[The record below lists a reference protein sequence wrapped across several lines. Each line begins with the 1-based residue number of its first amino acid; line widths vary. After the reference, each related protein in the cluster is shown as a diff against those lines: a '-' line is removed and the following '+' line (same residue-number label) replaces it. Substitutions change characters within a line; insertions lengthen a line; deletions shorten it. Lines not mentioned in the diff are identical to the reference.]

1 MADVHDANND
11 GGRVPAASFSR
22 LSATRVILGLDRA
35 QLIVCVA
42 GVAILVSGGAMG
54 LNFPVMLLG
63 ALVLAYGVP
72 RFQGLSLVSW
82 TWIWV
87 HWHARLKDGTNRWA
101 YSPLAAGRP
110 LGVLGMYGHVED
122 RAQTIEGEGTEVV
135 GTPFNGACY
144 LWDPDKRQATAVLTA
159 NVEEW
164 VLSSNDAKASRAMA
178 LNTMLKDLSET
189 DGFVELK
196 ETSFVLPG
204 HTPEQPAYARA
215 ESTPRW
221 AREDL
226 ADLWRLPDILTPL
239 QNANYVSVTVGVD
252 RLPRAARKDRTE
264 RGAVGVALGELI
276 TMTVAPDLL
285 DCGALPNSI
294 RWCSVDDLRYLIRT
308 VADPEHANDRPP
320 VNRDDPTV
328 TWCEEAKDHDYITLD
343 SCVARTY
350 WIYQWPDFDVQAG
363 WIRDLVTDRRMMAF
377 CHIWRPLTMEQSEAE
392 LRNRKSSIRQRSRL
406 QDQREKSRDERRE
419 EKEQRLRELEQ
430 EANWPDTDHQGY
442 VTLFAASLPELDVF
456 DRDMQNK
463 AKNWHM
469 KLNPMKGQQ
478 RAALTTVLPLGI

>member
-1 MADVHDANND
+1 MSDNESNA
-11 GGRVPAASFSR
+11 GRSRVPAASFSR
-22 LSATRVILGLDRA
+22 LSATRVVLGLDKA
-35 QLIVCVA
+35 QLIVCVI
-42 GVAILVSGGAMG
+42 GLAILVAGAAMG
-54 LNFPVMLLG
+54 LNVPVMILG
-63 ALVLAYGVP
+63 ALVLAYGIP
-72 RFQGLSLVSW
+72 RIQGLSLVSW
-82 TWIWV
+82 TWIWT
-87 HWHARLKDGTNRWA
+87 HWRGRLKDGTNRWA
-101 YSPLAAGRP
+101 YSPLASGRP
-110 LGVLGMYGHVED
+110 LGVLGLYGHVED
-122 RAQTIEGEGTEVV
+122 RAQTIEGDGVEVV
-135 GTPFNGACY
+135 GTPFQGACY

-164 VLSSNDAKASRAMA
+164 VLSSDRQKAGRAMA
-178 LNTMLKDLSET
+178 LNTMLKELSET
-189 DGFVELK
+189 DGFIELK

-204 HTPEQPAYARA
+204 HTPPEPEYLKDDR
-215 ESTPRW
+215 TPQW

-226 ADLWRLPDILTPL
+226 ANLWHLPDILTPL
-239 QNANYVSVTVGVD
+239 QNSNYVSVSVNAD
-252 RLPRAARKDRTE
+252 RLPRVVRKDRTE
-264 RGAVGVALGELI
+264 RTAVGIAMGELI
-276 TMTVAPDLL
+276 RMTVAPALL
-285 DCGALPNSI
+285 DCGARQNTI
-294 RWCSVDDLRYLIRT
+294 HWCSVDDLRYLIRT
-308 VADPEHANDRPP
+308 IADPEHANDRPP

-328 TWCEEAKDHDYITLD
+328 TWVEEAKEHDYITLD
-343 SCVARTY
+343 SAVARTY

-392 LRNRKSSIRQRSRL
+392 LRNRKSSMRQRSKL

-442 VTLFAASLPELDVF
+442 VTLFASSLPELDVF

>member
-1 MADVHDANND
+1 MSDAIGPS
-11 GGRVPAASFSR
+11 GGVKVPSASFSR
-22 LSATRVILGLDRA
+22 LSATRVLFGLDRA
-35 QLIVCVA
+35 QLVVCVA

-54 LNFPVMLLG
+54 LNVPVMLLG
-63 ALVLAYGVP
+63 AAVLAYGVP
-72 RFQGLSLVSW
+72 RVRGLSLISW
-82 TWIWV
+82 TWIWMR
-87 HWHARLKDGTNRWA
+87 WRRRLKDGTNRWV

-110 LGVLGMYGHVED
+110 LGVLGLYGHVED
-122 RAQTIEGEGTEVV
+122 RAQTIEGDTVDV
-135 GTPFNGACY
+135 IGTPFDGACY

-164 VLSSNDAKASRAMA
+164 VLSSNEAKASRAMA
-178 LNTMLKDLSET
+178 LNTMLKNLAET

-204 HTPEQPAYARA
+204 HTPPQPDYLSSAT
-215 ESTPRW
+215 TPQWVRD
-221 AREDL
+221 DL

-239 QNANYVSVTVGVD
+239 QNANYISVSVAAD
-252 RLPRAARKDRTE
+252 RLPRVSRKE
-264 RGAVGVALGELI
+264 RSERAAVGTALGELI
-276 TMTVAPDLL
+276 RMTVVPDLL
-285 DCGALPNSI
+285 DCGARPKSI
-294 RWCSVDDLRYLIRT
+294 RWCSCDDLRHLIRT
-308 VADPEHANDRPP
+308 VADPERASDRAP

-328 TWCEEAKDHDYITLD
+328 TWCEESKEHDYLTLD
-343 SCVARTY
+343 SCVARSY

-363 WIRDLVTDRRMMAF
+363 WIRDMVTERRMMAF

-419 EKEQRLRELEQ
+419 EKEQQLRELEQ
-430 EANWPDTDHQGY
+430 EANWPDTNHQGY
-442 VTLFAASLPELDVF
+442 ITLFAPSLPELDEF
-456 DRDMQNK
+456 ERDMQNK

-469 KLNPMKGQQ
+469 KLERFKGEQ